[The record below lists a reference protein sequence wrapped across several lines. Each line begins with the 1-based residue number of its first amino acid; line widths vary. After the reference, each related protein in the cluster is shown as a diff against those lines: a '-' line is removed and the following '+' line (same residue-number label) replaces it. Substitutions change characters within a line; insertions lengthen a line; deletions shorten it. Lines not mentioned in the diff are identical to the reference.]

1 MVLISSSTLRP
12 LVSARRKWWGAME
25 IGGTSSNLGYFLSSM
40 DYRPALRNGYRES
53 SNIVGRVVGE
63 AIR

>member
-1 MVLISSSTLRP
+1 
-12 LVSARRKWWGAME
+12 ME

-53 SNIVGRVVGE
+53 SDIVGRVVGE